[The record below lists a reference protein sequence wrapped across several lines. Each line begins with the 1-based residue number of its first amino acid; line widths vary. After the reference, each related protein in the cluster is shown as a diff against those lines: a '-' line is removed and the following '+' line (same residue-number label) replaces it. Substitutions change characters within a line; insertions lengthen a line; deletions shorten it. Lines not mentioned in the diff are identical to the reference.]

1 MAEYRLLIK
10 PSAAKEIDAIGSR
23 QDRQRIVARILKLS
37 PEPQPQGCEKLVGP
51 AGRYRIRQGDYRVV
65 YLVDSAA
72 RIVEIIKVG
81 HRREVY
87 RKGT

>member
-1 MAEYRLLIK
+1 VAESRLVIK

-37 PEPQPQGCEKLVGP
+37 SEPHPQGCEKLVGP